1 MKIIT
6 DYLENFRKIFNNPGY
21 RHFQR
26 LVMGFASNTGPTAIT
41 EINNSQNSDKHF
53 STIYDFLK
61 RAKWSYM
68 QLAHLLFYW
77 FKTQVSQRKRP
88 ILCIDDT
95 KAFKPH
101 AKKIPNLSWHADH
114 HHLVKTQVKTQEGEE
129 LTAMGFVGYKGHC
142 WVVLAALHKIKPG
155 KWCCFPILGDIFV
168 REKDTQNFRT
178 KLEIAQ
184 ELVGTLNYP
193 LRPLLV
199 GDNFYSAKGFVN
211 QIEADVLSLLKS
223 NAVAFEPAPETDIR
237 RRGRPQ
243 KYGRNTN
250 LKI

>member
-1 MKIIT
+1 MLLLLTNIL
-6 DYLENFRKIFNNPGY
+6 LEQFFGSR
-21 RHFQR
+21 
-26 LVMGFASNTGPTAIT
+26 S
-41 EINNSQNSDKHF
+41 
-53 STIYDFLK
+53 
-61 RAKWSYM
+61 
-68 QLAHLLFYW
+68 AHLLFYW

-129 LTAMGFVGYKGHC
+129 LTATGVVGYKGHC

-237 RRGRPQ
+237 RRGQRLWSKSLRSSISISGTFERPSPASKNYPGQ
-243 KYGRNTN
+243 RFAQRQIFTFHQ
-250 LKI
+250 